1 LHRLKYFI
9 LPVILGILISSCE
22 KDDDSV
28 IDPILHFP
36 NLLSTAFSPAI
47 FDSDTVNAIATAVV
61 TSEEPIK
68 RVIVTVFD
76 PINASE
82 IFELRDDGAAP
93 DTTANDGTYNGRVFF
108 VRSCRLVGD
117 DYRAEFIAE
126 NQSGLFS
133 ATDTKT
139 FSVINSNNVPPVTS
153 NIIIVPDSVQVNDT
167 TFFIFMITATDPN
180 GQCDV
185 RDVFYTGFRPDNSQ
199 LSPLSLFDDGSCC
212 VIPPFNTTSGD
223 TTANDTKFTRRTFG
237 TPLQTG
243 YYRYYIRAVD
253 RSDDTSNVLA
263 DSIYVYP

>member
-1 LHRLKYFI
+1 MHRLKYFI
-9 LPVILGILISSCE
+9 IPVIAGIVISSCE

-28 IDPILHFP
+28 IDPILNFP
-36 NLLSTAFSPAI
+36 NLLSTSFTPI
-47 FDSDTVNAIATAVV
+47 QFDSDTVNAIATAVV
-61 TSEEPIK
+61 TSEEPIR

-76 PINASE
+76 PLNSTE
-82 IFELRDDGAAP
+82 VFELKDDGVSP

-117 DYRAEFIAE
+117 YRAEFIAE
-126 NQSGLFS
+126 NVSGLFS
-133 ATDTKT
+133 GTDSKS
-139 FSVINSNNVPPVTS
+139 FSVIHSGNTPPVVS
-153 NIIIVPDSVQVNDT
+153 NIIIVPDSVQAGDS

-180 GQCDV
+180 GQCDI
-185 RDVFYTGFRPDNSQ
+185 RDVFYIGFRPDNTQ

-212 VIPPFNTTSGD
+212 IIPPFNTTSGD
-223 TTANDTKFTRRTFG
+223 TTANDTKFTRRAFG
-237 TPLQTG
+237 GPNQLG